1 MDDGVTIIGG
11 IPIPSTSPAFLL
23 TVAFHVAVGLTC
35 TIVGIVAMLSKKR
48 RGRHS
53 DFGNIYYWCLSIVFV
68 TASMLSLV
76 RFAEDRH
83 LFILGAFS
91 FATASWGRIALRQRW
106 RGWPRQHVIGMGSSY
121 ILLLTAFYVDN
132 GKSLPIWR
140 DLPQTA
146 FWLIP
151 GIIGFPMIAYV
162 LLRHPLIRRF
172 DHRVSGRT

>member
-1 MDDGVTIIGG
+1 VNDGVTIVAG

-23 TVAFHVAVGLTC
+23 TVALHVAVGLTC
-35 TIVGIVAMLSKKR
+35 TIVGIVAMLSEKR

-53 DFGNIYYWCLSIVFV
+53 DLGNIYFWCLSIVFV
-68 TASMLSLV
+68 TASTLSLV
-76 RFAEDRH
+76 RFAEDYH
-83 LFILGAFS
+83 LFMLGALS
-91 FATASWGRIALRQRW
+91 FAMASWGRMALRQRW
-106 RGWPRQHVIGMGSSY
+106 PGWPRQHVIGMGSSY

-140 DLPQTA
+140 DLPQIA

-151 GIIGFPMIAYV
+151 GIIGSPIIAYV

-172 DHRVSGRT
+172 DRRASGKT